1 MNWMQRMMMGRY
13 GGDQMGIGILIL
25 SMAINFVPFWPAR
38 IVSILLLAWAVFRMF
53 SRNIARRRMENEK
66 FLRVWY
72 PVKNFFVRLFK
83 RRPDAKTHK
92 HFRCPKCRQELRV
105 PRGKGK
111 IVITCPKCGTKM
123 TKRT

>member
-13 GGDQMGIGILIL
+13 GGDQMGIRILIL
-25 SMAINFVPFWPAR
+25 SMVINFVPFWPAR
-38 IVSILLLAWAVFRMF
+38 IVSILLLAWAVFGCF
-53 SRNIARRRMENEK
+53 PAILPGGAWKTK

-105 PRGKGK
+105 PRGKEK
-111 IVITCPKCGTKM
+111 LS
-123 TKRT
+123 

>member
-1 MNWMQRMMMGRY
+1 MQRMMMGRY

-25 SMAINFVPFWPAR
+25 SMVINFVPFWPAR

-83 RRPDAKTHK
+83 SRPAAKTHK
-92 HFRCPKCRQELRV
+92 QFRCPKCRQELRV